1 MLKTLITNNCWGGV
15 ICNNYG
21 MEFKTPTIN
30 LQILPEEFPD
40 FCENLEWYMS
50 RELVECR
57 RLRSWHKEYLKNM
70 FQEVPKFPMGR
81 IGDILV
87 VFQHY
92 ESFEEAKEK
101 WDKRK
106 KRVDYESIG
115 YLFHVKDERYSKY
128 AKEFINLK
136 LPNSVCITEDF
147 SLEGAF
153 QFDVPEGMDAFGGVR
168 GKDGTMRRIIE
179 QNFKIKDW
187 LEGRL

>member
-1 MLKTLITNNCWGGV
+1 MLNTLITNNCWGGV
-15 ICNNYG
+15 IYNNYG
-21 MEFKTPTIN
+21 MEFKSPTIN

-50 RELVECR
+50 KELTECK
-57 RLRSWHKEYLKNM
+57 RLNMWHRKHLINM
-70 FQEVPKFPMGR
+70 FQEIPKCPLGR

-101 WDKRK
+101 WDERK
-106 KRVDYESIG
+106 KRVDYDSIG
-115 YLFHVKDERYSKY
+115 YLFHVKDERYSEY
-128 AKEFINLK
+128 AREFINLK

-153 QFDVPEGMDAFGGVR
+153 RFDVPEGKDAFGAV
-168 GKDGTMRRIIE
+168 DDCSRRLIE